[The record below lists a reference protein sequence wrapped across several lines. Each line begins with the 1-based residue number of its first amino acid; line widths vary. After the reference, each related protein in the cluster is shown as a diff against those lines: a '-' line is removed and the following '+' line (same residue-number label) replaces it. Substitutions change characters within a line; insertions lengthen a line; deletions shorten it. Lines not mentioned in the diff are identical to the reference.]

1 MGERYNTGL
10 GVSLQKGIN
19 FGDNIHQETDARTQL
34 ADGYGGASQGLP
46 PDYKQAIKTC
56 VVVTSSQSCRSCA
69 VMSLSGVIF
78 DYFPTFIFMELINV
92 PMQNFSFVSFNITS

>member
-34 ADGYGGASQGLP
+34 ADGYEASQGLL
-46 PDYKQAIKTC
+46 PDHRQAIKAWII
-56 VVVTSSQSCRSCA
+56 TSSQCHSYA
-69 VMSLSGVIF
+69 VMSLSSVIF
-78 DYFPTFIFMELINV
+78 DYFYFQIF
-92 PMQNFSFVSFNITS
+92 